1 MPKPAVAGTEGG
13 QMGGNTGLEAL
24 AVAAEGGIPTTHNP
38 DSHSREN
45 DDFEVNRLT
54 AKVSQAK

>member
-1 MPKPAVAGTEGG
+1 
-13 QMGGNTGLEAL
+13 MGGNTGLEVL
-24 AVAAEGGIPTTHNP
+24 AVAAEGGIPTTCSQ

-45 DDFEVNRLT
+45 DDFEVNRLA